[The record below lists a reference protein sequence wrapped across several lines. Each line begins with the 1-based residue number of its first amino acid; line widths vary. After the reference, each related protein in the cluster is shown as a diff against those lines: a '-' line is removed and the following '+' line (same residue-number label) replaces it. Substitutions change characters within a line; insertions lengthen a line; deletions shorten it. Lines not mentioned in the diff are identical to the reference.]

1 MREKVEQLEEATV
14 GYLGTRPPTATAL
27 PETLESA
34 KVIGNEA
41 RKALDRARAALQA
54 IEDQLRIATAAA
66 ADARQEEAVA
76 EATRASRTERRDQ
89 VAKSLAAARQERS
102 DDALH
107 TDLARAQST
116 VTAAVGIR
124 DAAKAAYEGADP
136 ERICAGLS
144 AAEKAL
150 TNHERNLQRIRD
162 DANKLSARLEING
175 ENGLEE
181 DYQKAQRDAFV
192 AQDAVA
198 RFKRRAH
205 AAELLYETL
214 KECREDAQRSYV
226 APLKSEIERLGKV
239 IFGEEFRV
247 VIGED
252 LSVEG
257 RVMNG
262 TTIPY
267 TSLSSGAK
275 EQIGILQRLATAR
288 IVGKGGVPLLLDDA
302 VAYTDNVRQ
311 ETLASVL
318 GFASA
323 DTQTIIVTCAPI
335 EARIDF

>member
-1 MREKVEQLEEATV
+1 MC
-14 GYLGTRPPTATAL
+14 
-27 PETLESA
+27 
-34 KVIGNEA
+34 
-41 RKALDRARAALQA
+41 
-54 IEDQLRIATAAA
+54 
-66 ADARQEEAVA
+66 
-76 EATRASRTERRDQ
+76 
-89 VAKSLAAARQERS
+89 
-102 DDALH
+102 
-107 TDLARAQST
+107 
-116 VTAAVGIR
+116 IR
-124 DAAKAAYEGADP
+124 D
-136 ERICAGLS
+136 
-144 AAEKAL
+144 
-150 TNHERNLQRIRD
+150 
-162 DANKLSARLEING
+162 RLEING
-175 ENGLEE
+175 ESGLEE
-181 DYQKAQRDAFV
+181 EYQKAQRDAFV

-205 AAELLYETL
+205 AAALLYETL
-214 KECREDAQRSYV
+214 RECREDAQRSYV

-311 ETLASVL
+311 EALASAL

-323 DTQTIIVTCAPI
+323 DTQTIIVTCAPERYAYAPI